1 MNSAVN
7 GTEIIKKL
15 LGDRLRVVE
24 TCNIPQHDGIDN
36 KNVIV
41 IERCLIDG
49 CVGVSIIFEADED
62 GNISSGKE
70 VILNV

>member
-1 MNSAVN
+1 MN
-7 GTEIIKKL
+7 GTEIIKQL

-24 TCNIPQHDGIDN
+24 TCNIPQHDG
-36 KNVIV
+36 NVIV